1 MAEMNKEEI
10 IVEYI
15 PKIKLINWKKI
26 FKRGGVA
33 YFSIMLLYFL
43 AIDYNDKKWYYD
55 DLNYV
60 VLKTNSKVK
69 ALKHIEFQRK
79 YKRDFGNN
87 YKIPFDLKKSDL
99 RKEKM
104 SILDHIKENKM
115 EAAGVLFFI
124 IFLIFI
130 SVCKVYISNWGYK
143 LETKLQG

>member
-26 FKRGGVA
+26 FIRGGVS
-33 YFSIMLLYFL
+33 YFSIMLLFFL
-43 AIDYNDKKWYYD
+43 TYDYNVKKWYYD

-69 ALKHIEFQRK
+69 ALKDIEFQRK
-79 YKRDFGNN
+79 YKRDFENN

-99 RKEKM
+99 RREKM
-104 SILDHIKENKM
+104 SIFDHIKEFKVI
-115 EAAGVLFFI
+115 ALLSLLLIIVLVFI
-124 IFLIFI
+124 HCFRI
-130 SVCKVYISNWGYK
+130 YYK
-143 LETKLQG
+143 YWMYRLFKFN